1 MNISVETNITPRF
14 FVRIKTGLGLRLC
27 YVQLSEIVNTDNQ
40 SRKDVILFP
49 QYLSKEGKD
58 FGINLHFDIR
68 VGFRF

>member
-14 FVRIKTGLGLRLC
+14 FVRIKTGLGLRLR

-58 FGINLHFDIR
+58 FGINSYFDIR